1 MLEFECRFKNIP
13 KPAYF
18 NRWINLRVPFSKV
31 FGDVRCNLKEAVE
44 LAGIVWHGRVHC
56 GLDDSINIARL
67 LAVIMQRG
75 FKFSITKFFMPP
87 QAITQDSVMTWNRHH
102 QFLVPQRMSTFQ
114 HTSRDPAEV
123 EEFRYFLWSQK
134 LQEGNSKARTKVRN
148 LLFRMWE
155 LDA

>member
-1 MLEFECRFKNIP
+1 M
-13 KPAYF
+13 
-18 NRWINLRVPFSKV
+18 
-31 FGDVRCNLKEAVE
+31 KEAVE
-44 LAGIVWHGRVHC
+44 LVWHGRAHW
-56 GLDDSINIARL
+56 GLDDSINMARF

-75 FKFSITKFFMPP
+75 FKFSITKSLTPP
-87 QAITQDSVMTWNRHH
+87 QAITQDSPITSNRHH
-102 QFLVPQRMSTFQ
+102 QFLVLQRMCTFQ